1 MGLETPDFAKGI
13 KYLGHTLQGD
23 RADGMQLMVHKGY
36 AYVSHMFSNGF
47 TVIDVRD
54 PRKPVPGKYYPAA
67 PGTWNIHMQVGDD
80 MLLVISAANLF
91 AALPNEADYYGQS
104 FGEIFMKKP
113 KDYEAGMRVYDL
125 KDPANP
131 REIGFMEVD
140 GVGLHRIWYTGGRWA
155 YASALLTGFTDY
167 MFVTIDMEDPT
178 KPKLV
183 GKWWI
188 PGMNLAAGEKPSWDP
203 LKWRFGHHHSVIAGD
218 TAYGAW
224 RDGSLVILDVKDRAN
239 PELIVHKQWA
249 PPFEGGT
256 NKGGHFGLHNFHEN
270 RPGSFVSDDT
280 FFVTYQNAGLRV
292 FDLKNEFDPQ
302 EKAYWVPPKPDKM
315 WDNRPN
321 RPQVIQSADCF
332 VDAEGIIYMTDY
344 NAGLYILQYEG

>member
-113 KDYEAGMRVYDL
+113 KDYEVRG
-125 KDPANP
+125 P
-131 REIGFMEVD
+131 R
-140 GVGLHRIWYTGGRWA
+140 
-155 YASALLTGFTDY
+155 
-167 MFVTIDMEDPT
+167 
-178 KPKLV
+178 
-183 GKWWI
+183 
-188 PGMNLAAGEKPSWDP
+188 
-203 LKWRFGHHHSVIAGD
+203 
-218 TAYGAW
+218 
-224 RDGSLVILDVKDRAN
+224 
-239 PELIVHKQWA
+239 
-249 PPFEGGT
+249 
-256 NKGGHFGLHNFHEN
+256 
-270 RPGSFVSDDT
+270 
-280 FFVTYQNAGLRV
+280 
-292 FDLKNEFDPQ
+292 
-302 EKAYWVPPKPDKM
+302 
-315 WDNRPN
+315 
-321 RPQVIQSADCF
+321 
-332 VDAEGIIYMTDY
+332 
-344 NAGLYILQYEG
+344 